1 MEKKN
6 VNYRS
11 KRVFTYTYILHKRTE
26 KIMAELSKK
35 NNNQDNLN
43 NMMMILKKV
52 ISNEKLIFPRLKVFE
67 SFCPVA
73 KE

>member
-1 MEKKN
+1 M
-6 VNYRS
+6 
-11 KRVFTYTYILHKRTE
+11 T
-26 KIMAELSKK
+26 ELSKK

-43 NMMMILKKV
+43 NMMMMILKKV
-52 ISNEKLIFPRLKVFE
+52 ISNETKIFPRLKVFE

>member
-1 MEKKN
+1 
-6 VNYRS
+6 
-11 KRVFTYTYILHKRTE
+11 
-26 KIMAELSKK
+26 MAELSKK

-67 SFCPVA
+67 TICPVA

>member
-1 MEKKN
+1 M
-6 VNYRS
+6 
-11 KRVFTYTYILHKRTE
+11 HKRTE
-26 KIMAELSKK
+26 KIMTELSKK

-67 SFCPVA
+67 TFCPVD